1 MGIKFCQFTCL
12 KIDKLIKIFASES
25 ILVHLINFLAVR
37 VFQMKIFYHISK
49 TTQLFGPII
58 SPINNKHLLSEVK
71 LQSWLEKW
79 SFNPA
84 LTLVVFPYLTF
95 IDAIRDPLYG
105 FLNTS
110 TDDIF
115 LKF

>member
-25 ILVHLINFLAVR
+25 ILVHRVSHFTVG
-37 VFQMKIFYHISK
+37 VFQIENFYNFSK

-115 LKF
+115 

>member
-1 MGIKFCQFTCL
+1 M
-12 KIDKLIKIFASES
+12 
-25 ILVHLINFLAVR
+25 
-37 VFQMKIFYHISK
+37 
-49 TTQLFGPII
+49 FGPII

-115 LKF
+115 FEILDQVQEAPLLKNHYFV

>member
-25 ILVHLINFLAVR
+25 ILVHFIIFWPLGYFKW
-37 VFQMKIFYHISK
+37 KISI
-49 TTQLFGPII
+49 TTPLFGPII